1 MLDIVHR
8 LYENYD
14 ESYCK
19 EKYLKSKSELL
30 EMINSAMSDTDLKE
44 ELLCD
49 TYSFN
54 NCISVYRKVWEKKY
68 SEKEIITK
76 CSETIRIVNYY
87 NSILISLKTFWQK
100 CNCNIDEVN
109 IHQQAISMRMY
120 LFEVISAI
128 QIIQQDLQDYE
139 DENLWNYPILYSGD
153 NQKYLRTDLHGNSH
167 IAGCIF
173 LEGLNKSDF
182 SDYYNIIYG
191 HNMNDG
197 SMFGSLK
204 KYKDD
209 GFWKENQYFTVYSE
223 TTAYRYR
230 IFSYED
236 AVNGGD
242 VYKVGYQPGEEY
254 QKFIDQMIKDS
265 DVDTGVKPQTSNKIL
280 TLSTC
285 TGNGYSKRLAIHAVC
300 IDAQTTDESK
310 LKETGN

>member
-1 MLDIVHR
+1 MKKKSSYRWLIWIILAVVLIGVALMHILPPYIDRWKSAREYDKLAEEYVNDEAEPDEGKQKKKDWWATDVKVEFDK
-8 LYENYD
+8 LKAENPDVIGWIRFDNQD
-14 ESYCK
+14 E
-19 EKYLKSKSELL
+19 LG
-30 EMINSAMSDTDLKE
+30 I
-44 ELLCD
+44 
-49 TYSFN
+49 
-54 NCISVYRKVWEKKY
+54 
-68 SEKEIITK
+68 
-76 CSETIRIVNYY
+76 
-87 NSILISLKTFWQK
+87 
-100 CNCNIDEVN
+100 
-109 IHQQAISMRMY
+109 
-120 LFEVISAI
+120 
-128 QIIQQDLQDYE
+128 
-139 DENLWNYPILYSGD
+139 NYPILYSGD
-153 NQKYLRTDLHGNSH
+153 NEKYLRTDLYGNSH

-209 GFWKENQYFTVYSE
+209 GFWKKNQYFTVYSE

-300 IDAQTTDESK
+300 VDAQTTDESK

>member
-1 MLDIVHR
+1 MIGNYIEMYHLAPAKHMDQKHWLAVPLDGSVSDSKVLDLLDMSYDLVDEQAEADSQTEADR
-8 LYENYD
+8 QQTVQQKKKDWWATDVKVEFDKLKAENPDVIGWIRFDNQD
-14 ESYCK
+14 E
-19 EKYLKSKSELL
+19 LG
-30 EMINSAMSDTDLKE
+30 I
-44 ELLCD
+44 
-49 TYSFN
+49 
-54 NCISVYRKVWEKKY
+54 
-68 SEKEIITK
+68 
-76 CSETIRIVNYY
+76 
-87 NSILISLKTFWQK
+87 
-100 CNCNIDEVN
+100 
-109 IHQQAISMRMY
+109 
-120 LFEVISAI
+120 
-128 QIIQQDLQDYE
+128 
-139 DENLWNYPILYSGD
+139 NYPILYSGD

-167 IAGCIF
+167 IAGGIF
-173 LEGLNKSDF
+173 LEDLKKSDF

-285 TGNGYSKRLAIHAVC
+285 TGTDTASGLPSMQSALTHRLRMS
-300 IDAQTTDESK
+300 Q
-310 LKETGN
+310 N

>member
-1 MLDIVHR
+1 MKKKSSYRWLIWIILAVVLIGVALMHILPPYIDRWKSARDYDKLAEEYV
-8 LYENYD
+8 ND
-14 ESYCK
+14 ESEPDDGK
-19 EKYLKSKSELL
+19 QKKKDWWATDVKVEFDKLKAENPDVIGWIRFDNQDELG
-30 EMINSAMSDTDLKE
+30 I
-44 ELLCD
+44 
-49 TYSFN
+49 
-54 NCISVYRKVWEKKY
+54 
-68 SEKEIITK
+68 
-76 CSETIRIVNYY
+76 
-87 NSILISLKTFWQK
+87 
-100 CNCNIDEVN
+100 
-109 IHQQAISMRMY
+109 
-120 LFEVISAI
+120 
-128 QIIQQDLQDYE
+128 
-139 DENLWNYPILYSGD
+139 NYPILYSGD

-182 SDYYNIIYG
+182 SDYYNIICG